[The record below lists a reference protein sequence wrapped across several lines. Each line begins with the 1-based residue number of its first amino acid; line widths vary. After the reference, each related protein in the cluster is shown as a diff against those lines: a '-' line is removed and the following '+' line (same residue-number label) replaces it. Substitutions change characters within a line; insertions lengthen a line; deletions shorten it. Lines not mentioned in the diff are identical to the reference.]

1 MTTKTTNSN
10 VPANKFLAMFAK
22 ESARIESEM
31 AQAFESSQN
40 EAKQLTEAACDAIG
54 VQLSEQAS
62 SIYSCMLSA
71 TAGDD
76 IASATGKKLADSI
89 QTLIEAYYA
98 GDKEAMSPVTEA
110 CEVWIKVKHEGAA
123 KTANIPNNM
132 RLLVGRRSQAWAQPE
147 DGQAMLESDGQA
159 MHDYKL
165 VLSVDKKS
173 KSVVIKEAKLG
184 TGNGKTKAQ
193 KVFDA
198 MTKLD
203 VMDKD
208 ELIRLVATDAALL
221 AQFASL
227 GTLQAV
233 KSEAVTKD
241 TISQLEARRNAAV
254 NTEDDLQDKL
264 DVASEAKLALC
275 DKIADVEDEITDIEA
290 ALTMKSAD
298 IKKLEAS
305 VKRCKKPETKAAKTE
320 ELEIARAAL
329 STMLEKCEDKESEKE
344 TLAAQLNKA
353 VKALDDADAAYNN
366 QAYLVASIGKEIENA
381 RAVMAN

>member
-10 VPANKFLAMFAK
+10 TASNKFLAMFAK

-147 DGQAMLESDGQA
+147 DGQAM
-159 MHDYKL
+159 HDYKL

-241 TISQLEARRNAAV
+241 TINQLEARRNAAV

-275 DKIADVEDEITDIEA
+275 DKIADIEDEITDIEA

-329 STMLEKCEDKESEKE
+329 SIMLEKCEDKESEKE

>member
-10 VPANKFLAMFAK
+10 VPANKFLAIFAK
-22 ESARIESEM
+22 ESERIENEM

-76 IASATGKKLADSI
+76 IAASTGKKLAESI

-98 GDKEAMSPVTEA
+98 GNKESMQPVIDA
-110 CEVWIKVKHEGAA
+110 CNVWIKVKHEG
-123 KTANIPNNM
+123 KTNTSNIPNNM
-132 RLLVGRRSQAWAQPE
+132 RLLVSRRSQAWAQPE
-147 DGQAMLESDGQA
+147 DGQT

-165 VLSVDKKS
+165 VLTVDKKS
-173 KSVVIKEAKLG
+173 KAVTVKETKLVSS
-184 TGNGKTKAQ
+184 NGKTKAQ

-264 DVASEAKLALC
+264 DAASEAKLALC
-275 DKIADVEDEITDIEA
+275 DKIADIEDEITDIEA
-290 ALTMKSAD
+290 SLTAKSAD

-329 STMLEKCEDKESEKE
+329 STMLEKCEDKENEKE

>member
-10 VPANKFLAMFAK
+10 TASNKFLAMFAK

-147 DGQAMLESDGQA
+147 DGQT

-264 DVASEAKLALC
+264 DAASEAKLALC
-275 DKIADVEDEITDIEA
+275 DKIADIEDEITDIEA

-329 STMLEKCEDKESEKE
+329 ATMLEKCEEKEGEKE